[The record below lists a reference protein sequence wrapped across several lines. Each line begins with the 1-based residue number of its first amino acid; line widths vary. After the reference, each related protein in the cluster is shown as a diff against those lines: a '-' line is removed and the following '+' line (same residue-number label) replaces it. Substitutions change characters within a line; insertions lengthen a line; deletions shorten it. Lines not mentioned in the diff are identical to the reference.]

1 MAQDNP
7 FLNLPEAVLKTI
19 CAVHTDGKAAI
30 TKLPLVSQSLRRIS
44 DQGLRELEPAKC
56 ASELR
61 HRFELRKPLQAEL
74 DELVSRYPNLLK
86 VPGDTQLVCCKW
98 CAAHL
103 CLKRKAFAELQKT
116 GMFYDGSLEMRKC
129 PHCRLHFCCDSDC
142 EEKSGPRGKV
152 VTTARTRA
160 APAPDVRQPTTHPT
174 KNPTPDPTPA

>member
-1 MAQDNP
+1 MASLAQDNP

-19 CAVHTDGKAAI
+19 CAVHTDGKATI
-30 TKLPLVSQSLRRIS
+30 TKLRLVSQSLRRIS

-74 DELVSRYPNLLK
+74 DKLVSRYPNLLK
-86 VPGDTQLVCCKW
+86 VPGDTQVVCCKW
-98 CAAHL
+98 CAVHA
-103 CLKRKAFAELQKT
+103 CLQRKDFAKLQKT
-116 GMFYDGSLEMRKC
+116 GMFDDGAFFELRKC
-129 PHCRLHFCCDSDC
+129 SHCRLHFCCERDC

-160 APAPDVRQPTTHPT
+160 APAPDARQPTTPPN
-174 KNPTPDPTPA
+174 KEPDL